1 MEVKLLFFV
10 LCAIFMRPSV
20 ALEIVSPGTLYISD
34 MGFEQA
40 LQCKDNSEIVS
51 CNIQIIGLPSWMIL
65 ESNTLKINTPPTQDS
80 IERIMIVGSKGQER
94 ASKII
99 VLYIDYNYQE
109 SRLSEQ
115 TNTLTKTE
123 KLTTDNLTTTRET
136 ETKENAN
143 LD

>member
-1 MEVKLLFFV
+1 
-10 LCAIFMRPSV
+10 
-20 ALEIVSPGTLYISD
+20 
-34 MGFEQA
+34 
-40 LQCKDNSEIVS
+40 
-51 CNIQIIGLPSWMIL
+51 
-65 ESNTLKINTPPTQDS
+65 
-80 IERIMIVGSKGQER
+80 MIVGSKGQER